1 MMNKKFGRS
10 ADIAVA
16 EMVSTNNKND
26 QRVFMTIPVIDKEW
40 IALPVG
46 QSQNFVGLDC
56 STPNGETASWKYVGR
71 WPANASRPGTQFK
84 RFEFPWVR
92 DRQVSRACNTRGDG
106 HY

>member
-1 MMNKKFGRS
+1 MYSHPYAPMLSRDASSAMMNKKFGRS

-56 STPNGETASWKYVGR
+56 STPNGETAS
-71 WPANASRPGTQFK
+71 
-84 RFEFPWVR
+84 
-92 DRQVSRACNTRGDG
+92 
-106 HY
+106 